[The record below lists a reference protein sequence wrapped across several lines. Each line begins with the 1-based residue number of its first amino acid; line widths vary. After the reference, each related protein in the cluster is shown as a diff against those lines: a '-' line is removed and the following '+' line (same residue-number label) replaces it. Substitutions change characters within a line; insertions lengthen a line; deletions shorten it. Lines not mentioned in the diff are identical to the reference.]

1 MFLGCL
7 VLILN
12 GLPLQAQGLRPHKAG
27 EVLVGFKRSANPSSI
42 TAARERVG
50 GRYMP
55 FGRQLSASSGADSGV
70 QLLSVSVSVPQ
81 ALEAL
86 QNDPAVAF
94 VEPNYR
100 LTHTA
105 VANDAYYTSGYLWGT
120 YGDDSPVCGPAN
132 TTNQFGTDAEEAWN
146 AGVTGSSNVY
156 IGVIDEGIQTTHPDL
171 SANVWSNPFDPV
183 DGIDND
189 MNGFIDDVNGWDF
202 YNKNNSVFDA
212 ADGDDHGTHVSGTI
226 GARGGDGIGIAGM
239 AWNVKLI
246 SGKFLGPSGGYLSDA
261 IAAIDYFRDLKVR
274 HGLRI
279 VALSNSWGGGGYSS
293 SLHTAIIRAA
303 KEGILFVAAAGNSGL
318 NNDASASYPSN
329 YSTLQGTSLESPASY
344 EAVIAVAAMDPSGAL
359 ASFSNYGATTVD
371 IGAPGVNILSTV
383 PTNSYA
389 FYSGTSMATPHV
401 SGAIALYASAF
412 PFATAAQIR
421 AAILSNAKATSSMV
435 GRTVT
440 GGRLNLSGIFGS
452 LSGTPT
458 PLPTSTLTAT
468 PTATRTPT
476 ATATSTVTATPALTP
491 TATPTISISPTS
503 VPTLVPTVAPTPTA
517 TPTRT
522 PTPTATRTSTP
533 TATASPTPTRTPTF
547 TATRTRTPTATPTRT
562 PTATATRT
570 PTATPTRTPT
580 FTATR
585 TPTATPTR
593 TPTATA
599 TRTPTRTPTATA
611 TRTST
616 ATPTR
621 TPTFTATRT
630 STPTATETQTPTRT
644 PTATSTQNVTATPTQ
659 TPLSAAAAEA
669 RRERIEKIRR
679 VESSKGVKRSVAA
692 RRAIRD

>member
-1 MFLGCL
+1 MLLGCL
-7 VLILN
+7 VLVLK
-12 GLPLQAQGLRPHKAG
+12 GLPLQAQVLRPHKAG
-27 EVLVGFKRSANPSSI
+27 EVLVGFKRSANQNSI
-42 TAARERVG
+42 RAARERVG
-50 GRYMP
+50 GLYMP
-55 FGRQLSASSGADSGV
+55 LGRQLSPSSVGDSPV

-100 LTHTA
+100 LKHSA
-105 VANDAYYTSGYLWGT
+105 VANDPYYANGYLWGT
-120 YGDDSPVCGPAN
+120 YGDDAPSCGPAN
-132 TTNQFGTDAEEAWN
+132 TTNQFGSDAEEAWN

-156 IGVIDEGIQTTHPDL
+156 IGVIDEGVQITHPDL
-171 SANVWSNPFDPV
+171 APNVWTNPFDPV
-183 DGIDND
+183 DGVDND
-189 MNGFIDDVNGWDF
+189 LNGFIDDVNGWDF
-202 YNKNNSVFDA
+202 FNKNNSVFDA

-246 SGKFLGPSGGYLSDA
+246 SGKFLGPSGGYVSDA

-303 KEGILFVAAAGNSGL
+303 KQGILFVAAAGNSGL

-344 EAVIAVAAMDPSGAL
+344 EAVIAVAAMDPSGEL

-389 FYSGTSMATPHV
+389 YYSGTSMATPHV

-412 PFATAAQIR
+412 PFAAAAEIR

-458 PLPTSTLTAT
+458 PLPTSTSTAT

-476 ATATSTVTATPALTP
+476 ATATSTATPTATSTVTATPALTP

-503 VPTLVPTVAPTPTA
+503 VPTIVPTVAPTPTA

-570 PTATPTRTPT
+570 PTRTPTAKATRTPTRTPT
-580 FTATR
+580 ARATR
-585 TPTATPTR
+585 TPKR

-599 TRTPTRTPTATA
+599 TRTPTRTPTF
-611 TRTST
+611 
-616 ATPTR
+616 TP
-621 TPTFTATRT
+621 TRT
-630 STPTATETQTPTRT
+630 STPTATATRTPTRT

-659 TPLSAAAAEA
+659 TPLSAAAAKS

-679 VESSKGVKRSVAA
+679 VESSKGGKRSVAA

>member
-1 MFLGCL
+1 MRLRLILVGCL
-7 VLILN
+7 LATLA
-12 GLPLQAQGLRPHKAG
+12 GLPLHAQSLRPYKAG
-27 EVLVGFKRSANPSSI
+27 EVLVGFKRSANQNSI
-42 TAARERVG
+42 KAVRERVG
-50 GRYMP
+50 GRFIP
-55 FGRQLSASSGADSGV
+55 LGRQLSALSGADSGV

-94 VEPNYR
+94 VEPNYL
-100 LTHTA
+100 LTHSA
-105 VANDAYYTSGYLWGT
+105 VANDPYYSSGYLWGT
-120 YGDDSPVCGPAN
+120 YGDESPLCGPAN

-146 AGVTGSSNVY
+146 SGMTGSSNVY
-156 IGVIDEGIQTTHPDL
+156 IGVIDEGVQINHPDL
-171 SANVWSNPFDPV
+171 AANVWSNPFDSV
-183 DGIDND
+183 DGVDND
-189 MNGFIDDVNGWDF
+189 LNGFIDDVNGWDF
-202 YNKNNSVFDA
+202 FNKNNSVFDA

-344 EAVIAVAAMDPSGAL
+344 EAVIAVAAMDSSGAL

-371 IGAPGVNILSTV
+371 LGAPGVNILSTV
-383 PTNSYA
+383 PTNLYA
-389 FYSGTSMATPHV
+389 YYSGTSMATPHV

-412 PFATAAQIR
+412 PFATAAEIR

-440 GGRLNLSGIFGS
+440 GGRLNLSGLFGGF
-452 LSGTPT
+452 SGTAT

-468 PTATRTPT
+468 PTVTITPT
-476 ATATSTVTATPALTP
+476 PSITPTPTVTSTATPTVTRTVTATPFLTA
-491 TATPTISISPTS
+491 TATPTISTSPTS
-503 VPTLVPTVAPTPTA
+503 VPTLEPTIAPTPTV
-517 TPTRT
+517 TPTIT
-522 PTPTATRTSTP
+522 PTFTATRTSTP
-533 TATASPTPTRTPTF
+533 TATATPTLTMTPTFTPTRTRTSMPTPTRTPTF
-547 TATRTRTPTATPTRT
+547 TATRTRTPTAT
-562 PTATATRT
+562 ATRT
-570 PTATPTRTPT
+570 RTRTPT

-585 TPTATPTR
+585 TR

-599 TRTPTRTPTATA
+599 TQTR
-611 TRTST
+611 
-616 ATPTR
+616 TR

-630 STPTATETQTPTRT
+630 RT
-644 PTATSTQNVTATPTQ
+644 PTATRTATATPTP
-659 TPLSAAAAEA
+659 TVVAAAGPKTSPKGAA
-669 RRERIEKIRR
+669 KTRRLET
-679 VESSKGVKRSVAA
+679 SKGLGRSVAA
-692 RRAIRD
+692 RRVVRNRRLAQATTF